1 MACEME
7 VATSMGDNMASA
19 PSIGSLGGR
28 TCIEVHGEDITP
40 EEAEGWSASGK
51 RIRQIMV
58 GKESS
63 ESAAI
68 THQSRP
74 KIRASFAKRVAAS
87 VTKAAR
93 MPTDMPKDDTKIVM
107 RPRGGLNVARTEVSI
122 IMSAV
127 MTAARVTK
135 EEGKA
140 DTICTNAQQ
149 NIIVVS
155 TPDERR
161 ATLYSKVKALNIGGR
176 TYEVS
181 AYRTAPDGTVKGVI
195 RGIAVDDSPE
205 EIAENIVNPRNPLA
219 VEAHR
224 IGNTTTV
231 IVLFAGQKVPNYVK
245 YGSILVRCRLYRKH
259 FDVCRQCGKVG
270 HRRDVCPN
278 PNTRVCFGCGIVNPS
293 EDHKHECKPK
303 CKLCGGQHPTGE
315 RECKNK
321 YKMPYVVKKRQWERK
336 MKAMQQQPDPES
348 FPPLRAPSAERP
360 RGESR
365 QRDSSRTRDNSKG
378 GRSASCHRP
387 SQSRERVAWADAV
400 KANIADKRQPPA
412 QNAAKKIQEENGVVK
427 ALRDE
432 NEMLKRRI
440 AEQDATIKE
449 INEKLTT
456 LIGLQQ
462 QPQLLPKPAHER
474 KQEEITEDEPEV
486 EVDPRATKE
495 AGPAPK
501 RRAIEGAKERKI
513 MERVEKQDDRLDRL
527 EATSKVTNERLTT
540 LAQTVQQMTTN
551 IQSTIQNMMAQM
563 QAQLQAQ
570 IQAQIQGMEAQII
583 AKLQQ
588 SWTGQHVQQHPQHQ

>member
-1 MACEME
+1 MASEME

-19 PSIGSLGGR
+19 PSIGSHGR
-28 TCIEVHGEDITP
+28 RKCIEVHGEDITP

-51 RIRQIMV
+51 RIKQIMA
-58 GKESS
+58 GKENG

-68 THQSRP
+68 TRQSRP
-74 KIRASFAKRVAAS
+74 KTRASFAKRVAAS

-93 MPTDMPKDDTKIVM
+93 MPTDMLKEDTKIVM

-155 TPDERR
+155 TPDESR

-176 TYEVS
+176 TYKVS

-195 RGIAVDDSPE
+195 RGIAEDDSPE
-205 EIAENIVNPRNPLA
+205 EIAENIVNPCNPLA

-231 IVLFAGQKVPNYVK
+231 IVLFAKQKVPNYVK
-245 YGSILVRCRLYRKH
+245 YGSILVRFGLYRKH

-293 EDHKHECKPK
+293 EDHKYECKPK
-303 CKLCGGQHPTGE
+303 CKLCRREHPTGE

-321 YKMPYVVKKRQWERK
+321 YKMPYVVKKRQWEDK
-336 MKAMQQQPDPES
+336 MEAIQQQLDPES

-360 RGESR
+360 RGTSS
-365 QRDSSRTRDNSKG
+365 QRDSSRKRDNSKG
-378 GRSASCHRP
+378 GRSASRHRP
-387 SQSRERVAWADAV
+387 SHSRERVAWADAV
-400 KANIADKRQPPA
+400 KANMAEKRQPPA

-462 QPQLLPKPAHER
+462 QQQLLPKPAQEW

-513 MERVEKQDDRLDRL
+513 SERIEKQDDRLDRL

-563 QAQLQAQ
+563 QAQLQTQ

-588 SWTGQHVQQHPQHQ
+588 SWTGQHVQQHPHRQ

>member
-1 MACEME
+1 MASEME
-7 VATSMGDNMASA
+7 VATSMEDNMAPA
-19 PSIGSLGGR
+19 PSIGSLDGR

-51 RIRQIMV
+51 CIKQIMA
-58 GKESS
+58 GKENG

-68 THQSRP
+68 TRQSRP
-74 KIRASFAKRVAAS
+74 KTRASFAKKVAAS
-87 VTKAAR
+87 VMKAAR
-93 MPTDMPKDDTKIVM
+93 MPTDMPKEDTKIVM

-161 ATLYSKVKALNIGGR
+161 ATLYCKVKALNIGGR

-195 RGIAVDDSPE
+195 RGIVADDSPE
-205 EIAENIVNPRNPLA
+205 EIAENIVNPCNPLA

-231 IVLFAGQKVPNYVK
+231 IVLFAGQKVPNYAK
-245 YGSILVRCRLYRKH
+245 YGSILVTCGLYRKH
-259 FDVCRQCGKVG
+259 FDVCRQCGKAG

-321 YKMPYVVKKRQWERK
+321 YKMPYVVKKRQWERR
-336 MKAMQQQPDPES
+336 MEAMQQQPDPES
-348 FPPLRAPSAERP
+348 FPPESFPP

-365 QRDSSRTRDNSKG
+365 QRYSSRKRDNSKG
-378 GRSASCHRP
+378 GRSASRHRP

-400 KANIADKRQPPA
+400 KANMAEKRQPSV

-432 NEMLKRRI
+432 NEILKWRI
-440 AEQDATIKE
+440 VEQDATIKE

-462 QPQLLPKPAHER
+462 QQQLLPKPAQER
-474 KQEEITEDEPEV
+474 KQEEITDDEPEV

-495 AGPAPK
+495 AGAALK

-513 MERVEKQDDRLDRL
+513 MESIEKQDDRLDRL

-563 QAQLQAQ
+563 QAQLQTQ
-570 IQAQIQGMEAQII
+570 IQAQIQGREAQII

-588 SWTGQHVQQHPQHQ
+588 